1 MEVRSTSMW
10 KRLVSGVLPA
20 AALWLSGW
28 ACASAET
35 VDYVIHI
42 SVDGLRSDVLRNL
55 LATTPEHYPNFQRL
69 VNESAST
76 YDARSDF
83 TITETIRNHI
93 SMVTGRPT
101 QQPAHQASTVPHGYT
116 NNFPGQA
123 DTIHAQGNPELPYVS
138 SVFDVV
144 HDHGLSTAIYASKTR
159 LQILERSYDG
169 EHGAAD
175 TVGEDNGTDK
185 IDVAEFTDNSSARI
199 VDSFLAN
206 MSADPTRY
214 TFLHLVEPDG
224 AGHMAGWASAPYNE
238 SIATVDSRLGQVFD
252 LLEGSPA
259 LRDHTALVVTADHG
273 GGAAAPRR
281 PGGPGGGWGGWP
293 GGGGFTMPTDRG
305 HDDSTAMVNYTIP
318 FFVWGAGLA
327 AGSDLYDALVNRFD
341 PVDARPDYDALLQ
354 PLWDGDSG
362 NLALALMG
370 LEPIPGSTLVPML
383 AVDPLS
389 ESPRLRAGDAD
400 MDLDFDQH
408 DLARVLTAGKY
419 LTGQSATWGD
429 GDWNA
434 VLAGEPGAPAAGD
447 GVFDQ
452 RDLVMALAHGNF
464 LTGSYATR
472 GPDGPVIG
480 AAPLANGT
488 LAQEA
493 TSTNGTVG
501 PTQGSLTQ
509 SAAIG
514 VPEPVSVF
522 LLIVGAGLLFGLPRR
537 TRRRNGAA

>member
-83 TITETIRNHI
+83 TITETI
-93 SMVTGRPT
+93 
-101 QQPAHQASTVPHGYT
+101 
-116 NNFPGQA
+116 
-123 DTIHAQGNPELPYVS
+123 
-138 SVFDVV
+138 
-144 HDHGLSTAIYASKTR
+144 
-159 LQILERSYDG
+159 
-169 EHGAAD
+169 
-175 TVGEDNGTDK
+175 
-185 IDVAEFTDNSSARI
+185 
-199 VDSFLAN
+199 
-206 MSADPTRY
+206 
-214 TFLHLVEPDG
+214 
-224 AGHMAGWASAPYNE
+224 
-238 SIATVDSRLGQVFD
+238 
-252 LLEGSPA
+252 
-259 LRDHTALVVTADHG
+259 
-273 GGAAAPRR
+273 
-281 PGGPGGGWGGWP
+281 
-293 GGGGFTMPTDRG
+293 
-305 HDDSTAMVNYTIP
+305 P

-327 AGSDLYDALVNRFD
+327 VGSDLYDALVNRFD

-429 GDWNA
+429 GDWNT
-434 VLAGEPGAPAAGD
+434 VLAGQPGAPAAGD

-464 LTGSYATR
+464 LTGSYAAR

-522 LLIVGAGLLFGLPRR
+522 LLVVGAGLLFGLPRR